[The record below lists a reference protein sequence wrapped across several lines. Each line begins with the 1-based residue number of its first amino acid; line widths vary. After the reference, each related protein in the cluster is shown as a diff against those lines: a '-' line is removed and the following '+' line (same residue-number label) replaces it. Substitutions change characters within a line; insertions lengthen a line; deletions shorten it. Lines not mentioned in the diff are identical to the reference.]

1 MIIGMKAWQTKLRR
15 IYFALLAASGTLSGC
30 IHQPPMLSLSKQIAI
45 DRKLVEY
52 PTGTSLVPL
61 VNGLNAP
68 TAMAIDYDNN
78 ALIVAESGMDGREPH
93 IFGYHLRDG
102 SYFNIYPY
110 QRTISFYPPGF
121 ALFAPIGG
129 MVVHQGRI
137 LVSHR
142 DRDGSGII
150 TWLDYKGGHG
160 TVVADLPARGDYGVT
175 DLAISPNDGR
185 LYFGVGMATNS
196 GVVGNDNWDAGWL
209 KRYPDV
215 HDIPY
220 DPNSTLYLLGRRF
233 DTPNPQAGLFGSDI
247 TVTAPFQPFGVSNQT
262 QLFGNNPKPN
272 GAIYSVNTDGGDLR
286 IEAYGIHNPRGL
298 AFSESGEY
306 GRLYMTNDGM
316 ELRGTRPVKN
326 DPDSLVRIS
335 SGVWYGCPDYS
346 TDCRPVSDAAFQ
358 PGPEMMMKS
367 GYPDL
372 SFLIDHERSGLHAPD
387 PKELV
392 AGAFPSLSGAA
403 KFAFAPASGP
413 FKELR
418 GSAIVAL
425 DGDRSPFAT
434 SGEKLVGRQGF
445 KVELVDL
452 DTRQVKDF
460 IRNTAGVPASM
471 LDYGT
476 VALERPIDVKIGPDG
491 AIYILDFGQME
502 NEDGEP
508 EIHSGTGR
516 IFKLYK
522 NASSTDP
529 VSPPQN

>member
-1 MIIGMKAWQTKLRR
+1 MIIGMKPCKTKLRR
-15 IYFALLAASGTLSGC
+15 IYLLLFAAAAITGGC
-30 IHQPPMLSLSKQIAI
+30 IHQPPMLPLSKQIPI

-52 PTGTSLVPL
+52 PSGTALVPL

-68 TAMAIDYDNN
+68 TAIAIDFDSD

-110 QRTISFYPPGF
+110 QRTVSFYPPGF
-121 ALFAPIGG
+121 ALYGPIGG
-129 MVVHQGRI
+129 MVVHQGRVI
-137 LVSHR
+137 VSHR
-142 DRDGSGII
+142 DRDGSGMI

-175 DLAISPNDGR
+175 DVTISPNNGR
-185 LYFGVGMATNS
+185 LYFGVGTATNS

-209 KRYPDV
+209 KRYSDV

-272 GAIYSVNTDGGDLR
+272 GAIYSVGIDGGDLR

-298 AFSESGEY
+298 AFNDNEY

-316 ELRGTRPVKN
+316 ELRGTRPVKD
-326 DPDSLVRIS
+326 DPDCLLRVS
-335 SGVWYGCPDYS
+335 SGVWYGWPDYA
-346 TDCRPVSDAAFQ
+346 TNCQPVSNSIFQ

-387 PKELV
+387 AKEMV
-392 AGAFPSLSGAA
+392 AGVFPSLSGAA
-403 KFAFAPASGP
+403 KFDFAPASGP
-413 FKELR
+413 FKDLR
-418 GSAIVAL
+418 GSAIVPL

-434 SGEKLVGRQGF
+434 SGLKLAGRVGF
-445 KVELVDL
+445 KVVLVDL
-452 DTRQVKDF
+452 DTKQVKDF
-460 IRNTAGVPASM
+460 IHNTAGIPASM
-471 LDYGT
+471 QDYGT
-476 VALERPIDVKIGPDG
+476 VALERPIDVKVGPDG

-502 NEDGEP
+502 NKEGEP
-508 EIHSGTGR
+508 EIHAGTGR

-522 NASSTDP
+522 SAGVADP
-529 VSPPQN
+529 ISPTQK

>member
-1 MIIGMKAWQTKLRR
+1 MIIGMKPWKTKLRR
-15 IYFALLAASGTLSGC
+15 IYLLLFSAAAITGGC
-30 IHQPPMLSLSKQIAI
+30 IHQPPMLPLSKQIPI

-52 PTGTSLVPL
+52 PSGTALVPL

-68 TAMAIDYDNN
+68 TAIAIDYDSN

-93 IFGYHLRDG
+93 IFGYHLHDG

-110 QRTISFYPPGF
+110 QRTVSFYPPGF
-121 ALFAPIGG
+121 ALYGPIGG
-129 MVVHQGRI
+129 MVVHQGRVI
-137 LVSHR
+137 VSHR
-142 DRDGSGII
+142 DRDGSGMI

-160 TVVADLPARGDYGVT
+160 TVVADLPARGDNGVT
-175 DLAISPNDGR
+175 DLAISPNNGR
-185 LYFGVGMATNS
+185 LYFGVGTATNS

-247 TVTAPFQPFGVSNQT
+247 IVTAPFQPSGVSNQT

-272 GAIYSVNTDGGDLR
+272 GAIYSVGIDGGDLR

-298 AFSESGEY
+298 AFNDNEY

-326 DPDSLVRIS
+326 DPDCLLRVS
-335 SGVWYGCPDYS
+335 SGVWYGWPDYA
-346 TDCRPVSDAAFQ
+346 TNGQPVSNSTFQ

-392 AGAFPSLSGAA
+392 AGVFPSLSGAA
-403 KFAFAPASGP
+403 KFDFAPASGP

-418 GSAIVAL
+418 GSAIVPL

-434 SGEKLVGRQGF
+434 SGLKLVGRVGF
-445 KVELVDL
+445 KVVLVDL
-452 DTRQVKDF
+452 DSKQVKDF

-471 LDYGT
+471 QDYGT
-476 VALERPIDVKIGPDG
+476 VALERPIDVKVGPDG

-502 NEDGEP
+502 NDEGEP
-508 EIHSGTGR
+508 EFHAGTGR

-522 NASSTDP
+522 STGSADP
-529 VSPPQN
+529 ISPQQN